1 MSSAVVAAARLA
13 IGVRFRL
20 HGRDPAYGLDC
31 VGLAA
36 LAIRAGAISTGANR
50 EGAIRAGGGQP
61 MIPTGYAL
69 RSGDSDA
76 AGAMIEAAGLIRAD
90 HCRLGPQPGDLLL
103 CRAGPGQLHLVID
116 SGAQGGGF
124 IHADAQLRRV
134 VERPGPPP
142 WPIIGRWRLAKLEE

>member
-1 MSSAVVAAARLA
+1 MSSAVVAAARGA

-36 LAIRAGAISTGANR
+36 LAIG
-50 EGAIRAGGGQP
+50 AGGGQTL
-61 MIPTGYAL
+61 IPTGYAL

-76 AGAMIEAAGLIRAD
+76 AAAMIEGAGLIRAD
-90 HCRLGPQPGDLLL
+90 HCQPSTQPSTQVASQPGDLLL

-116 SGAQGGGF
+116 SGAPGGGF

-134 VERPGPPP
+134 VERPGPLP
-142 WPIIGRWRLAKLEE
+142 WPVIGRWRLVQTEE

>member
-1 MSSAVVAAARLA
+1 MSSAVVAAARRAL
-13 IGVRFRL
+13 GVRFRL

-36 LAIRAGAISTGANR
+36 LAV
-50 EGAIRAGGGQP
+50 RAGGGQAI
-61 MIPTGYAL
+61 IPTGYAL

-76 AGAMIEAAGLIRAD
+76 AAAMIEAAGLIRAD
-90 HCRLGPQPGDLLL
+90 HGQPSTQAGDLLL

-116 SGAQGGGF
+116 SGAPGGGF

-142 WPIIGRWRLAKLEE
+142 WPVIGRWRLAQREE

>member
-1 MSSAVVAAARLA
+1 MSSAVVAAARRA

-36 LAIRAGAISTGANR
+36 LAIRAG
-50 EGAIRAGGGQP
+50 GGQTL
-61 MIPTGYAL
+61 IPTGYAL

-76 AGAMIEAAGLIRAD
+76 AAAMIEAAGLIRAD
-90 HCRLGPQPGDLLL
+90 HGQPSTQAGDLLL

-116 SGAQGGGF
+116 SGAPGGGF

-142 WPIIGRWRLAKLEE
+142 WPVIGRWRLAQTEE

>member
-1 MSSAVVAAARLA
+1 MSSAVVAAARRA

-36 LAIRAGAISTGANR
+36 LAIRAGAI
-50 EGAIRAGGGQP
+50 RAGGGLTI
-61 MIPTGYAL
+61 IPTGYAL
-69 RSGDSDA
+69 RSGDSEA
-76 AGAMIEAAGLIRAD
+76 AAAMIDAAGLIRAD

-116 SGAQGGGF
+116 SGAPGGGF

-142 WPIIGRWRLAKLEE
+142 WPIIGRWRLAQTEE

>member
-1 MSSAVVAAARLA
+1 MSSAAVAAARRA

-36 LAIRAGAISTGANR
+36 LAIG
-50 EGAIRAGGGQP
+50 AGGEQKT
-61 MIPTGYAL
+61 IPTGYAL
-69 RSGDSDA
+69 RSGDSEA
-76 AGAMIEAAGLIRAD
+76 VAAMIEAAGLIRAD

-116 SGAQGGGF
+116 SGAPGGGF

-142 WPIIGRWRLAKLEE
+142 WPVIGRWRLAQTEE